1 MQPLRLALAQ
11 TAPRLGDLEVNVAR
25 DHESLA
31 EARDAGA
38 AGFDVA
44 VDA

>member
-1 MQPLRLALAQ
+1 VQPLRIALAQ

-25 DHESLA
+25 HHELLA

-44 VDA
+44 VGA